1 MESLSVDARQMVA
14 FRSLSIINTW
24 PIETKSAIMSPPTEH
39 CRAASRKAL
48 RNGAM
53 SLSNSHL
60 NFCIA
65 YLRFHIFLCRNVCL
79 VSKCNSI
86 LLFFWPHYTL
96 LTRASSLYE
105 ARKLCNAG
113 FSIISLMRLVGS
125 AKQISI

>member
-39 CRAASRKAL
+39 CRAASRKAR

-60 NFCIA
+60 N
-65 YLRFHIFLCRNVCL
+65 YLRFHIFLCKKVCL
-79 VSKCNSI
+79 
-86 LLFFWPHYTL
+86 
-96 LTRASSLYE
+96 ASN
-105 ARKLCNAG
+105 CNAG
-113 FSIISLMRLVGS
+113 N
-125 AKQISI
+125 